1 MFDLL
6 KEKLSSFTEKLK
18 KKAEEKTVK
27 QEKAKSTQASERTKS
42 DFILPDSKPVSE
54 LKVSSETKPAL
65 KPASLST
72 PAQEQ
77 EKTSLLSQY
86 IKGVKK
92 SLEGEKQLK
101 RPQADSRIADIQR
114 DIELEKHAFKEKAL
128 QKTPSKPAQLPE
140 EKKHPT
146 GEPRVSSATL
156 KHKEGTS
163 IKQAESEAIK
173 EQPAGT
179 VAKAIKEKPVKPAA
193 LKSTSLPEGEE
204 TPVTGTE
211 PTAEEE
217 FKLKPMS
224 ELMEE
229 VESEEQPFSS
239 SLLVAKP
246 EEGKP
251 VEGAISN
258 EPPPVKAEAREQ
270 SAAAVE
276 KRELKA
282 RVGAIRSIKGVLRGY
297 TELREGDIA
306 DLLFELELALLESD
320 VNHETATAFVS
331 RVKELLLKEKIP
343 RGTQLN
349 EFLKQKIRQVL
360 VELTKTRQVNIFEM
374 ADSVK
379 PFKILFLGPNG
390 AGKTTTI
397 AKLTYAFQQMG
408 KKVIWAA
415 ADTFRAASIE
425 QLEAHAKKLNVRVV
439 KHDYGADPTAVA
451 FDALKAAEAE
461 KADVLM
467 IDSAGRQETNR
478 NLLEELKKM
487 ERVIKPDLKVFV
499 GEAFAGKN
507 LIKQARTFDEALNLD
522 GFILSKIDTD
532 AKGGTV
538 LSLLYELKK
547 PVLFIGTG
555 QEYTDLIKFT
565 PEFIIDRIV

>member
-6 KEKLSSFTEKLK
+6 KEKLSSFTNKLR
-18 KKAEEKTVK
+18 KKAEEKTAT
-27 QEKAKSTQASERTKS
+27 EKTQPRAQKS
-42 DFILPDSKPVSE
+42 DLIFPEEETVNE
-54 LKVSSETKPAL
+54 LKLSHETPVRSPQAKE
-65 KPASLST
+65 ASLAT
-72 PAQEQ
+72 ATEQAQVQAPEPAPLTSIK
-77 EKTSLLSQY
+77 EKEDSSLSQY
-86 IKGVKK
+86 IRGVKESLK
-92 SLEGEKQLK
+92 SEKAQQSKPLKERIESIQKALEEEKQKVEEPIPVTRKPAVTPKPLPPKQALAPDKKPPQEKKPVKTGAPAKPLKKVPLKEKQL
-101 RPQADSRIADIQR
+101 A
-114 DIELEKHAFKEKAL
+114 
-128 QKTPSKPAQLPE
+128 
-140 EKKHPT
+140 
-146 GEPRVSSATL
+146 
-156 KHKEGTS
+156 EG
-163 IKQAESEAIK
+163 I
-173 EQPAGT
+173 QPA
-179 VAKAIKEKPVKPAA
+179 
-193 LKSTSLPEGEE
+193 PE
-204 TPVTGTE
+204 
-211 PTAEEE
+211 EEE

-224 ELMEE
+224 ELMKEVREE
-229 VESEEQPFSS
+229 DIPFSS
-239 SLLVAKP
+239 PQP
-246 EEGKP
+246 EALPKQEPKAVVIQEKSP
-251 VEGAISN
+251 SK
-258 EPPPVKAEAREQ
+258 EPPV
-270 SAAAVE
+270 SE

-282 RVGAIRSIKGVLRGY
+282 RVGALHSLKGVIRGY

-320 VNHETATAFVS
+320 VNHETAKAFVS

-360 VELTKTRQVNIFEM
+360 LELTETKQLNIFEM
-374 ADSVK
+374 ADSKK

-397 AKLTYAFQQMG
+397 AKLTYAFQQSG
-408 KKVIWAA
+408 KSVVWAA

-439 KHDYGADPTAVA
+439 RHDYGADPTAVA
-451 FDALKAAEAE
+451 FDAVKAAEAE

-507 LIKQARTFDEALNLD
+507 LIEQARAFDEALNLD

>member
-6 KEKLSSFTEKLK
+6 KEKLSSFTNKLR
-18 KKAEEKTVK
+18 KKAEEKTAT
-27 QEKAKSTQASERTKS
+27 EKTQPRAQKS
-42 DFILPDSKPVSE
+42 DLIFPEEETVNE
-54 LKVSSETKPAL
+54 LKLSHETPVRSPQAKE
-65 KPASLST
+65 ASLAT
-72 PAQEQ
+72 ATEQAQVQAPEPAPLTSIK
-77 EKTSLLSQY
+77 EKEDSSLSQY
-86 IKGVKK
+86 IRGVKESLK
-92 SLEGEKQLK
+92 SEKAQQSKPLKERIESIQKALEEEKQKVEEPIPVTRKPAVTPKPLPPKQALAPDKKPPQEKKPVKTGAPAKPLKKVPLKEKQL
-101 RPQADSRIADIQR
+101 A
-114 DIELEKHAFKEKAL
+114 
-128 QKTPSKPAQLPE
+128 
-140 EKKHPT
+140 
-146 GEPRVSSATL
+146 
-156 KHKEGTS
+156 EG
-163 IKQAESEAIK
+163 I
-173 EQPAGT
+173 QPA
-179 VAKAIKEKPVKPAA
+179 
-193 LKSTSLPEGEE
+193 PE
-204 TPVTGTE
+204 
-211 PTAEEE
+211 EEE

-224 ELMEE
+224 ELMKEVREE
-229 VESEEQPFSS
+229 DIPFSS
-239 SLLVAKP
+239 PQP
-246 EEGKP
+246 EALPKQEPKAVVTQEKSP
-251 VEGAISN
+251 SK
-258 EPPPVKAEAREQ
+258 EPPV
-270 SAAAVE
+270 SE

-282 RVGAIRSIKGVLRGY
+282 RVGALHSLKGVIRGY

-320 VNHETATAFVS
+320 VNHETAKAFVS

-360 VELTKTRQVNIFEM
+360 LELTETKQLNIFEM
-374 ADSVK
+374 ADSKK

-397 AKLTYAFQQMG
+397 AKLTYAFQQSG
-408 KKVIWAA
+408 KKVVWAA

-439 KHDYGADPTAVA
+439 RHDYGADPTAVA
-451 FDALKAAEAE
+451 FDAVKAAEAE

-507 LIKQARTFDEALNLD
+507 LIEQARAFDEALNLD

>member
-6 KEKLSSFTEKLK
+6 KEKLSSFTNKLR
-18 KKAEEKTVK
+18 KKAEEKTAT
-27 QEKAKSTQASERTKS
+27 EKTQPRAQKS
-42 DFILPDSKPVSE
+42 DLIFPEEETVNE
-54 LKVSSETKPAL
+54 LKLSHETPVRSPQAKE
-65 KPASLST
+65 ASLAT
-72 PAQEQ
+72 ATEQAQVQAPEPAPLTSIK
-77 EKTSLLSQY
+77 EKEDSSLSQY
-86 IKGVKK
+86 IRGVKESLK
-92 SLEGEKQLK
+92 SEKAQQSKPLKERIESIQKALEEEKQKVEEPIPVTRKPAVTPKPLPPKQALTPDKKPPQEKKPVKTGAPAKPLKKVPLKEKQL
-101 RPQADSRIADIQR
+101 A
-114 DIELEKHAFKEKAL
+114 
-128 QKTPSKPAQLPE
+128 
-140 EKKHPT
+140 
-146 GEPRVSSATL
+146 
-156 KHKEGTS
+156 EG
-163 IKQAESEAIK
+163 I
-173 EQPAGT
+173 QPA
-179 VAKAIKEKPVKPAA
+179 
-193 LKSTSLPEGEE
+193 PE
-204 TPVTGTE
+204 
-211 PTAEEE
+211 EEE

-224 ELMEE
+224 ELMKEVREE
-229 VESEEQPFSS
+229 DIPFSS
-239 SLLVAKP
+239 PQP
-246 EEGKP
+246 EALPKQEPKAVVTQEKSP
-251 VEGAISN
+251 SK
-258 EPPPVKAEAREQ
+258 EPPV
-270 SAAAVE
+270 SE

-282 RVGAIRSIKGVLRGY
+282 RVGALHSLKGVIRGY

-320 VNHETATAFVS
+320 VNHETAKAFVS

-360 VELTKTRQVNIFEM
+360 LELTETKQLNIFEM
-374 ADSVK
+374 ADSKK

-397 AKLTYAFQQMG
+397 AKLTYAFQQSG
-408 KKVIWAA
+408 KKVVWAA

-451 FDALKAAEAE
+451 FDAVKAAEAE

-507 LIKQARTFDEALNLD
+507 LIEQARAFDEALNLD